1 MTRKNLPSPKFALLS
16 GAMWTVGTRWMV
28 KAMGFASTV
37 IVARLLLP
45 SDYGI
50 VAMAMLVVGLI
61 QAMLDFGASTA
72 LLRKGEVSA
81 AEVNSA
87 WTLRLLQGFAV
98 GLALLAASY
107 PSALYFEEPRVEP
120 VMWALAVCVAIN
132 GASNIGYTLAQ
143 KSFNFSLEF
152 WHTLICKP
160 LGVFATVLS
169 AYWLQDYRALVIGV
183 ATGYISGAAMSYVL
197 HPYRPRW
204 DTSQIPEIWAV
215 TKWLML
221 AGVGGFLLHKS
232 DELIAAR
239 IGTTAEYG
247 IYNVGAD
254 VGQLPTGELG
264 PAMLRAFLPVLS
276 SIQDDHA
283 RTNAAVVKTLAAVNT
298 ITMPVGIGFAAVALP
313 ATVLLLGEKW
323 LDAVPFVALFAVAG
337 MLQFAMSPLSTLM
350 VLRGH
355 TRAQNYIVWFE
366 FAIFVLGSLLLV
378 SQLHLIG
385 LVWARIGATVANAV
399 LTALC
404 VRAFCKVSIAAMV
417 QALWRPVV
425 GAVGMYWLVVGVLAL
440 LPLGGQW
447 NLLLGV
453 VSGAIAYTV
462 WILATWIA
470 VGKPEGLEST
480 MIDYLGTLRA

>member
-1 MTRKNLPSPKFALLS
+1 
-16 GAMWTVGTRWMV
+16 MV

-61 QAMLDFGASTA
+61 QAMLDFGAATA
-72 LLRKGEVSA
+72 LLRKGEVST

-87 WTLRLLQGFAV
+87 WTLRLLQGVAV
-98 GLALLAASY
+98 GLILLAASY

-120 VMWALAVCVAIN
+120 VMWALAFCIAIS
-132 GASNIGYTLAQ
+132 GASNIGFTLAQ
-143 KSFNFSLEF
+143 KEFHFSLQF
-152 WHTLICKP
+152 RHNLICKS
-160 LGVFATVLS
+160 LAVIATVLS
-169 AYWLQDYRALVIGV
+169 AYLLQDYRALVIGV
-183 ATGYISGAAMSYVL
+183 ATGYISGAVMSYVM
-197 HPYRPRW
+197 HPYRPKW
-204 DTSQIPEIWAV
+204 DTSKISEIWAV

-239 IGTTAEYG
+239 IGTTPEYG

-298 ITMPVGIGFAAVALP
+298 ITMPVGMGFAAVALP

-337 MLQFAMSPLSTLM
+337 MLQFAMSPLSTLL

-378 SQLHLIG
+378 SHLHLIG
-385 LVWARIGATVANAV
+385 LVWARICATGANAV

-404 VRAFCKVSIAAMV
+404 ARAFCKVSIAAMV

-425 GAVGMYWLVVGVLAL
+425 GAIGMYGLVVSVLEM

-447 NLLLGV
+447 NLLLGI
-453 VSGAIAYTV
+453 VSGALAYTV
-462 WILATWIA
+462 WILATWVS

-480 MIDYLGTLRA
+480 VFDYLATLRA